1 MRNVCRG
8 VCPRHFLKG
17 TSMELYLITGFLGAG
32 KTIFLRE
39 FVRQFAGKRL
49 RLIINEFGKTGV
61 DGTLIQDVNA
71 ALA

>member
-1 MRNVCRG
+1 
-8 VCPRHFLKG
+8 
-17 TSMELYLITGFLGAG
+17 MELYLITGFLGAG
-32 KTIFLRE
+32 KTTFLRE

-61 DGTLIQDVNA
+61 DGTLLQDVNA